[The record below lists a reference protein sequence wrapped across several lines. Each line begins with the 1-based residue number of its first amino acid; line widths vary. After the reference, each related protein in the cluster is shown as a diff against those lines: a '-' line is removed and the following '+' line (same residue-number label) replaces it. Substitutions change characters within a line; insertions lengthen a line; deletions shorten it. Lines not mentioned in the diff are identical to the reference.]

1 LTTTFDRF
9 AMATVMNSDATMTT
23 TSMTMASSSPSAVRT
38 APTQET
44 RDEAIQKM
52 QSNLIR
58 YARANDRRMV
68 LRSLKDV
75 KFLSSILLDPVQPA
89 DGPISE
95 LENEVAEETV
105 ILNGIPF
112 KSVGLTSDGKP
123 RGSGTNSSM
132 RMIKALCSQLC
143 DRSAVTVDDTELFE
157 KLVVRMA
164 RSTSSADSYFR
175 LNSLLGSPDLL
186 VMPLSAENRLP
197 AAPKSLTTPQKSISA
212 LTRSNSADKESPIH
226 LNVYESNG
234 DIHVNLSI
242 TYAFGLFRKNDVK
255 AGRPWILL
263 DAVVH
268 ERTNVTNDQSVRTLN
283 VKLPDLY

>member
-1 LTTTFDRF
+1 
-9 AMATVMNSDATMTT
+9 
-23 TSMTMASSSPSAVRT
+23 
-38 APTQET
+38 
-44 RDEAIQKM
+44 
-52 QSNLIR
+52 
-58 YARANDRRMV
+58 
-68 LRSLKDV
+68 
-75 KFLSSILLDPVQPA
+75 LLDPVQPA

-112 KSVGLTSDGKP
+112 KSVGLKSDGKP
-123 RGSGTNSSM
+123 RGSGTNCSIS
-132 RMIKALCSQLC
+132 MIKALCSQLC